1 MKGSVSLAGRMVFA
15 TTPETLQ
22 INKNY
27 MEFQKYEMEMGL
39 YAVED
44 ILKLGW
50 P

>member
-27 MEFQKYEMEMGL
+27 MEFQKYEMGL
-39 YAVED
+39 YAVEGGP
-44 ILKLGW
+44 KSG
-50 P
+50 